1 MLNLKENNVW
11 QIHHVTR
18 VIRMILEGTTLC
30 VKVKL
35 DQAVHLLIIVAKHS
49 ITHARI
55 GLIMINPRVL
65 NVRIR
70 KIAKAIM
77 LKIT

>member
-1 MLNLKENNVW
+1 M
-11 QIHHVTR
+11 TR

-35 DQAVHLLIIVAKHS
+35 DKAVQHLIIVAKRS

-55 GLIMINPRVL
+55 GLIMINPQVL

-70 KIAKAIM
+70 RIAKAIM
-77 LKIT
+77 LKMA